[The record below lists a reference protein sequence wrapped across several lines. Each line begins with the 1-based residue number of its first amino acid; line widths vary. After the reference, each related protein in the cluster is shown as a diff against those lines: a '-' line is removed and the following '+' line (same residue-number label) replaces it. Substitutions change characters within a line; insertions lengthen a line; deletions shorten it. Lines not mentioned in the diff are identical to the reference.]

1 MRVLEGCKDSN
12 RKENQKIA
20 EIYRFDDVGSF
31 EESVFASIPEGQVS
45 FSVRY
50 HEIVVQGGGRRRRLV
65 LLEGSVNHQFT
76 L

>member
-1 MRVLEGCKDSN
+1 VMTSPSCSNWSAVMRVLEGCKDSN
-12 RKENQKIA
+12 RKGNQKIG

-50 HEIVVQGGGRRRRLV
+50 HEIVVQRVEDGAG
-65 LLEGSVNHQFT
+65 
-76 L
+76 